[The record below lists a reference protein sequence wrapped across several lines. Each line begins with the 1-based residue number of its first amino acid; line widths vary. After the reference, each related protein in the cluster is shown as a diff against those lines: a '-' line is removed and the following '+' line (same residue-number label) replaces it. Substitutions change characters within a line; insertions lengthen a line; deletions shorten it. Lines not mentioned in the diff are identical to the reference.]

1 MMWAKLLAASAL
13 ATAIAH
19 ASTLTPPVL
28 PLLVRNP
35 YLSLWLGNARGE
47 PWEQWPMFYTGA
59 QVDYTYSGGELGV
72 ELMMGIDRVV
82 SDGCRARKWVGVS
95 VVGEGA

>member
-1 MMWAKLLAASAL
+1 MHTMMWAKSLAILAL
-13 ATAIAH
+13 AMVVAD

-47 PWEQWPMFYTGA
+47 PWEEWPMFYTGA
-59 QVDYTYSGGELGV
+59 
-72 ELMMGIDRVV
+72 RVGCLADTLTEGLV
-82 SDGCRARKWVGVS
+82 GLADGGCRWDYR
-95 VVGEGA
+95 

>member
-1 MMWAKLLAASAL
+1 MLDMMWAKLLVATAL
-13 ATAIAH
+13 AAIFAN

-28 PLLVRNP
+28 PLVVRNP

-59 QVDYTYSGGELGV
+59 QVGRL
-72 ELMMGIDRVV
+72 
-82 SDGCRARKWVGVS
+82 
-95 VVGEGA
+95 

>member
-1 MMWAKLLAASAL
+1 MWKKYLAASAL
-13 ATAIAH
+13 VMGPAVD

-28 PLLVRNP
+28 PLVVRNP

-59 QVDYTYSGGELGV
+59 QVGGTHTAGFGGLA
-72 ELMMGIDRVV
+72 
-82 SDGCRARKWVGVS
+82 DGCGRLGCL
-95 VVGEGA
+95 